1 MRGGR
6 ERESE
11 RDAWRETET
20 ERREG
25 REGSALCMTCGVM
38 SMVMKT
44 KDGRQ
49 VRESARGISNLGE
62 YSEEYSEKRASKS
75 K

>member
-1 MRGGR
+1 MVFLEGG
-6 ERESE
+6 
-11 RDAWRETET
+11 
-20 ERREG
+20 G
-25 REGSALCMTCGVM
+25 EGSVLCMACGVSM
-38 SMVMKT
+38 NMVMKT

-62 YSEEYSEKRASKS
+62 YSEKRASKS

>member
-11 RDAWRETET
+11 RDAWRETE
-20 ERREG
+20 RRGG
-25 REGSALCMTCGVM
+25 REGSALCMACGVM

-44 KDGRQ
+44 KDGRE
-49 VRESARGISNLGE
+49 VRESESGII
-62 YSEEYSEKRASKS
+62 
-75 K
+75 

>member
-1 MRGGR
+1 MEHG
-6 ERESE
+6 
-11 RDAWRETET
+11 ET

-25 REGSALCMTCGVM
+25 GGEGSALCMTCGVM
-38 SMVMKT
+38 NMVMKT

-49 VRESARGISNLGE
+49 VREKRGISNLGE
-62 YSEEYSEKRASKS
+62 YSEKRASKS